1 MELPVAFCDE
11 MKRIL
16 GDEYED
22 YLKSM
27 EGTRKFGLRVNT
39 AKISVEDFL
48 KISPFELTPI
58 PYVKNGFYYDGEKE
72 QPAKHPYYFAGLYY
86 LQDPSAMTPASR
98 LPIEENDVVLDLCAA
113 PGGKATELAAKLHG
127 TGLLIANDISSKRAK
142 ALLKNIELFGVENS
156 FIVTEYPKKLAEY
169 FTGFFDKILIDAPCS
184 GEGMFRKEP
193 SMVKA
198 WEQNGPEFYAALQED
213 ILKQALPM
221 LKPGGMLLYSTCTF
235 SKREDEES
243 IRYILN
249 ECPELKLIDV
259 KPYEG
264 FSHGYEDDGQERDM
278 QMSKTVRIW
287 PHRMAGEGHFVALIK
302 KDGSDGAS
310 VIPSSPSHGLK
321 IPKELQ
327 EFLDEI
333 TYPVD
338 TADIS
343 IRDER
348 VFILPKQAG
357 NTAGLRVMRTGLL
370 LGEIKKNRFEP
381 SQALAMVLRKD
392 QYVSAVDLKSD
403 DENVI
408 RYLKGETIQIDPES
422 CGVVRQSGWQL
433 VCVDGYPLGW
443 GKLANGT
450 LKNKYLAGWRMM

>member
-1 MELPVAFCDE
+1 MNLPQKYLDT
-11 MKRIL
+11 MKDML
-16 GDEYED
+16 GDEFD
-22 YLKSM
+22 AYLDRFNDS
-27 EGTRKFGLRVNT
+27 RYYGLRVNT
-39 AKISVEDFL
+39 LKITPEEFL
-48 KISPFELTPI
+48 RISPFELKPI
-58 PYVKNGFYYDGEKE
+58 PWIENGFYFSENDK
-72 QPAKHPYYFAGLYY
+72 PAKHPYYYAGLYY
-86 LQDPSAMTPASR
+86 IQEPSAMTPANV
-98 LPIEENDVVLDLCAA
+98 LPVNEDDAILDMCAA
-113 PGGKATELAAKLHG
+113 PGGKSTELGAKLNH
-127 TGLLIANDISSKRAK
+127 TGMLVTNDISNSRAK
-142 ALLKNIELFGVENS
+142 ALLKNIEVFGIPNVLVMSED
-156 FIVTEYPKKLAEY
+156 PKKLVSYYPE
-169 FTGFFDKILIDAPCS
+169 FFDKIMIDAPCS
-184 GEGMFRKEP
+184 GEGMFRKDNKLIK
-193 SMVKA
+193 S
-198 WEQNGPEFYAALQED
+198 WEKNGPEFYHEIQKGVLLAAS
-213 ILKQALPM
+213 KM
-221 LKPGGMLLYSTCTF
+221 LKPGGIMQYSTCTF
-235 SKREDEES
+235 SKLEDEES

-310 VIPSSPSHGLK
+310 VIPSSPSRGLK

>member
-1 MELPVAFCDE
+1 
-11 MKRIL
+11 
-16 GDEYED
+16 
-22 YLKSM
+22 
-27 EGTRKFGLRVNT
+27 
-39 AKISVEDFL
+39 
-48 KISPFELTPI
+48 
-58 PYVKNGFYYDGEKE
+58 
-72 QPAKHPYYFAGLYY
+72 
-86 LQDPSAMTPASR
+86 
-98 LPIEENDVVLDLCAA
+98 
-113 PGGKATELAAKLHG
+113 
-127 TGLLIANDISSKRAK
+127 
-142 ALLKNIELFGVENS
+142 
-156 FIVTEYPKKLAEY
+156 
-169 FTGFFDKILIDAPCS
+169 
-184 GEGMFRKEP
+184 
-193 SMVKA
+193 
-198 WEQNGPEFYAALQED
+198 
-213 ILKQALPM
+213 
-221 LKPGGMLLYSTCTF
+221 
-235 SKREDEES
+235 
-243 IRYILN
+243 
-249 ECPELKLIDV
+249 
-259 KPYEG
+259 
-264 FSHGYEDDGQERDM
+264 M

-310 VIPSSPSHGLK
+310 VIPSSLSRGLK